1 MHRRFLLFSLAAL
14 TVTLPSCRSIIYTA
28 YEKVGI
34 HKRDLLKKRV
44 AAAREEQVGAQEEFK
59 DALTRLKEMTA
70 FDGGAL
76 EKQYRSL
83 QSDYD
88 DAAARVAAV
97 HQRIDAVETVA
108 SDLFAE
114 WKKESKQIESD
125 ALRQTSRRQ
134 LEETKLRYDTM
145 LAALKRSEKSM
156 DPVLRKLNDY
166 VLSLKH
172 TLNAA
177 AIASL
182 SGESARIQSD
192 VTRLIADMDAA
203 IARADE
209 FIKQMPSS

>member
-1 MHRRFLLFSLAAL
+1 MHRRFLLFILAAL